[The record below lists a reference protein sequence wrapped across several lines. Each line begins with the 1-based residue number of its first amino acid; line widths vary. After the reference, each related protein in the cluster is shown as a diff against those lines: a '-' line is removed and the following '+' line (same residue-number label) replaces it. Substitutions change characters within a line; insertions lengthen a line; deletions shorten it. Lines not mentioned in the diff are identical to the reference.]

1 MVWDWEANY
10 SGEMYTITWETP
22 FLLKLCK
29 VVEVLVLEVS
39 SQLSREVLKRAVL
52 HGSVGAAIALPSAL
66 STATGVIDDP
76 YQLISFRSDK
86 AGLELA
92 RCLLESDEHRPVSL
106 VGYSFGARVIFSC
119 LLELIRH
126 QAVWEEQQRP
136 TKAKDAVVPDDEDE
150 EDEEETIGSAK
161 KKTSWIARRRRM
173 RQKKQEASVVY
184 KREPASIVEDVVLIG
199 MPMLMVAKEWI
210 SVREL
215 VGGRLINCHNK
226 SDWIL
231 SYMINIRCWNG
242 VSRTCGVHGIPDIEG
257 VENYEVSHL
266 APTHGQYPLAVPH
279 ILHEIG
285 YGEPCHK
292 VGSTV
297 AVESIK

>member
-1 MVWDWEANY
+1 M
-10 SGEMYTITWETP
+10 
-22 FLLKLCK
+22 
-29 VVEVLVLEVS
+29 
-39 SQLSREVLKRAVL
+39 
-52 HGSVGAAIALPSAL
+52 
-66 STATGVIDDP
+66 
-76 YQLISFRSDK
+76 
-86 AGLELA
+86 
-92 RCLLESDEHRPVSL
+92 
-106 VGYSFGARVIFSC
+106 
-119 LLELIRH
+119 
-126 QAVWEEQQRP
+126 
-136 TKAKDAVVPDDEDE
+136 
-150 EDEEETIGSAK
+150 
-161 KKTSWIARRRRM
+161 
-173 RQKKQEASVVY
+173 Y

-210 SVREL
+210 SVHEL

-226 SDWIL
+226 SDWIS

-297 AVESIK
+297 AVENVK